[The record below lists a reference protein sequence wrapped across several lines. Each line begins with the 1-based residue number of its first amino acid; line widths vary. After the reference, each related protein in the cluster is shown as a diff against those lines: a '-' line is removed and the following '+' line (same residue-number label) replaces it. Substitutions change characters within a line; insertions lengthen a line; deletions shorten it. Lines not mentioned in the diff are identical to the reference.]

1 MKKYAMILS
10 EREFHDMRTI
20 LTIAATSLPADE
32 KLNSEQK
39 KILSSIKSIAEQMDE
54 KQNGK

>member
-1 MKKYAMILS
+1 MKKYVMVLT

-20 LTIAATSLPADE
+20 LTIAATNLPADE

-39 KILSSIKSIAEQMDE
+39 KILSSIKNIAKQMDDTE
-54 KQNGK
+54 SGN